1 MNLSGSSNK
10 HPLNPK
16 DYQIQVI
23 QGESKGSKPRV
34 QRKHKIVSEYLRED
48 HENLQLPS
56 DPAPSAFSFKEERI
70 LAAHPPSC
78 HPRRVFGCPESERK

>member
-1 MNLSGSSNK
+1 M

-34 QRKHKIVSEYLRED
+34 QRKHKTASEYLRED

-56 DPAPSAFSFKEERI
+56 DPAPHNLLLQGGKGFSRT
-70 LAAHPPSC
+70 S
-78 HPRRVFGCPESERK
+78 SELSSSEGVWLPIK